1 MPTDEEPIAT
11 LLNTDCGIP
20 PDIHFQIYDAEGTIL
35 GSLGGHKNLMALKS
49 PVFKIMFFG
58 ALKECGDTVQIK
70 DTSLGSFK
78 ELLRYV
84 HEEEGGDW
92 CKMGIGEVLKIAD
105 LAEKY
110 HLPGLKSKT
119 VVFARSFQFTK
130 ENVLE
135 TFCLAESTPFLE
147 FSEALLQNCDDFLL
161 TILATPNDYNKFV
174 KEHSE
179 ESGAL
184 RLLAR
189 VDVGKM
195 AFVDTRPCSI
205 LLQETVSCMRK
216 IKRSIRPRYH
226 LKKLLRNI
234 GEVKEGNEYNSV
246 EGFPGRY
253 DTEPGVP
260 NFEDYREMILKL
272 SDSHLVT
279 VNSLK
284 NTMKRDA
291 EEAAEKGTPLTWKTK
306 AKESDGSKEF
316 SHEQSV
322 RLH

>member
-1 MPTDEEPIAT
+1 MLSAQSSFKTATYAGEYCARDVRELNMTRSQGEQPRILPTDEETIAS

-20 PDIHFQIYDAEGTIL
+20 PDIHFEIYDEEGTIL

-147 FSEALLQNCDDFLL
+147 FSEALLQNFLL
-161 TILATPNDYNKFV
+161 TILATPQMSFLHV
-174 KEHSE
+174 K
-179 ESGAL
+179 
-184 RLLAR
+184 
-189 VDVGKM
+189 D
-195 AFVDTRPCSI
+195 
-205 LLQETVSCMRK
+205 QK
-216 IKRSIRPRYH
+216 INPTS
-226 LKKLLRNI
+226 
-234 GEVKEGNEYNSV
+234 
-246 EGFPGRY
+246 
-253 DTEPGVP
+253 
-260 NFEDYREMILKL
+260 L
-272 SDSHLVT
+272 SP
-279 VNSLK
+279 
-284 NTMKRDA
+284 
-291 EEAAEKGTPLTWKTK
+291 EKAP
-306 AKESDGSKEF
+306 S
-316 SHEQSV
+316 
-322 RLH
+322 